1 MKITAIMWNSYV
13 RMLEGASEKLGFELT
28 AYSTSTLEDDPD
40 KLDDVLRSCEQ
51 SDVILLYHTA
61 NFFWEELEQRLECLQ
76 GRVPIVCLGHDPS
89 HWVFSTVDPGIVAH
103 CYNYITYNG
112 EENLGNLLRYIGK
125 EVVGFDLAAEPPAL
139 VPWEGLY
146 HPDAPGQFADITE
159 YLDWQK
165 STIPAKPAIPSK
177 PAKSAKPAKEGTVGI
192 LFSRISWV
200 NRTLEIEDALIREFE
215 SRDLSVIPVFSYSV
229 RDDELGTKGMDEV
242 IREYFIVD
250 GEPVV
255 DAVVKLSPFFLV
267 SDKTAIQDASK
278 ARHGIDLLMD
288 LDVPIFQPIISY
300 YTTRGQWEETN
311 GLSNDIGWGVAL
323 PEFEG
328 VIEPIIIAAGEAQD
342 NFIDRRPI
350 AERCIKL
357 ASRVEKWIRLRN
369 KPVSERRVAFVLL
382 NNPCAG
388 VEATVGG
395 GAHLDS
401 LESVARVLNRMRDAG
416 YQINPPA
423 NGKELIDTI
432 MECKAISEF
441 RWTTVDEIVKNGG
454 ALDLVSEEEYEK
466 FFNTLSPK
474 VRDQMIKSW
483 GNPPGEAK
491 DGVPAAMLYEGKI
504 VITGVN
510 YGNAVVCVQPKRGCA
525 GTRCDGQVCRIL
537 HDPEVPPTHQY
548 LATYRYLEN
557 TYGADVLVHVGT
569 HGNLEFL
576 PGKGVGLSGDCYPDI
591 AIGSI
596 PHLYIYN
603 ADNPPEGAIA
613 KRRGLAT
620 IVDHMQTVLT
630 GGGLYDELDE
640 LDRLL
645 GEYEQTKHDP
655 GRAHALEHLIM
666 DEIERTNLSAE
677 IKLGR
682 RNSEGDDDK
691 NSDWNGDGDNGD
703 MQFSE
708 IVTRAHEALSKI
720 RNTQIQSGMHIFG
733 QLPEGEQRVDF
744 INSILRYDERD
755 SKVSIRRLAAGLL
768 GLDLDELIS
777 DQGRVPEDGR
787 SYGALLEE
795 IDHLSGDIIRACLD
809 NSEAD
814 VPALVQQ
821 IMGDRWTSTGQ
832 AQGKGKGKGKD
843 KDKDTGLAEVGE
855 RIADLNNRIDASKEI
870 EALLHGFEGGY
881 IPAGPS
887 GLITRGRDDVL
898 PTGRNF
904 YSLDPKRVPTRAAWR
919 VGQQLSRAVI
929 DKYMDEEGRIPENV
943 AFYWMASDIMWAD
956 GEGMAQ
962 IMNLLGVEPI
972 WQGNGR
978 VKGFKVIPLKELGRP
993 RIDVTIRVSG
1003 ITRDNFPNCIEYI
1016 DEALQAV
1023 ASLDEPV
1030 EQNYPR
1036 KHSLERVEDGSDWRD
1051 ATLRIFSC
1059 KPGTYGSGVNLAVY
1073 ASAWKEEK
1081 DLAEVFLCW
1090 NGYAYGKDM
1099 NGKEAHQHLADSL
1112 KTVDATFN
1120 KVVSDEYDLCGC
1132 CCYFGTHGGLTAAA
1146 RHLSGSEVKTYYG
1159 DTREPE
1165 HVEVR
1170 DLADEIRRIARTKL
1184 LNPKW
1189 IKGMKEHGYKGAGD
1203 ISKRVGRVYGWE
1215 ASTQEVDDWV
1225 FDDITKTFVL
1235 DEEMRQFFEE
1245 NNPYALEE
1253 IARRLLEAE
1262 SRGLWDADPEV
1273 LDALR
1278 NTYLEIEGWMEDLA
1292 GDGEFQGGSVDIM
1305 GMEDIPDWNEK
1316 MKEIRKKIKVD

>member
-13 RMLEGASEKLGFELT
+13 RMLEQASEKLGFELN

-40 KLDDVLRSCEQ
+40 KLDDVLRSCES

-61 NFFWEELEQRLECLQ
+61 NLFWGELEQRLECLQ

-89 HWVFSTVDPGIVAH
+89 HWVFSTVDPGIVAN

-112 EENLGNLLRYIGK
+112 EDNLVNLLRYIGK
-125 EVVGFDLAAEPPAL
+125 EVVGLDLVAEPPAQ

-146 HPDAPGQFADITE
+146 HPDAPGQFPGITE
-159 YLDWQK
+159 YLDWQRQ
-165 STIPAKPAIPSK
+165 AKPVNKGI
-177 PAKSAKPAKEGTVGI
+177 VGI

-200 NRTLEIEDALIREFE
+200 NRTLEIEDTLIRELE
-215 SRDLSVIPVFSYSV
+215 SKNLGVIPVFSYSV

-250 GEPVV
+250 DEPVV

-267 SDKTAIQDASK
+267 SDKKTIQDASNAGYGVK
-278 ARHGIDLLMD
+278 LLMD
-288 LDVPIFQPIISY
+288 LDVPVFQPIISY
-300 YTTRGQWEETN
+300 YTTREKWEETN

-328 VIEPIIIAAGEAQD
+328 VIEPIIIAAGEARD
-342 NFIDRRPI
+342 NCIDRRPI
-350 AERCIKL
+350 EQRCTKL
-357 ASRVEKWIRLRN
+357 ALRVEKWITLRN
-369 KPVSERRVAFVLL
+369 KPASERKVAFVLL

-388 VEATVGG
+388 VESTVGG

-401 LESVARVLNRMRDAG
+401 LESVARVLNRMHDAG
-416 YQINPPA
+416 YQIDPPA

-432 MECKAISEF
+432 MKRKAISEF
-441 RWTTVDEIVKNGG
+441 RWTTVGEIVKNGG
-454 ALDLVSEEEYEK
+454 VLDLVSKEEYVK

-474 VRDQMIKSW
+474 VRDQMIKAW

-491 DGVPAAMLYEGKI
+491 DGVSAAMLYEGKI

-591 AIGSI
+591 AIGTI

-603 ADNPPEGAIA
+603 ADNPPEGTIA
-613 KRRGLAT
+613 KRRSLAT

-645 GEYEQTKHDP
+645 GEYEQTKYDP

-666 DEIERTNLSAE
+666 DEIKHTNLSAE
-677 IKLGR
+677 IKLG
-682 RNSEGDDDK
+682 
-691 NSDWNGDGDNGD
+691 DGSD

-733 QLPEGEQRVDF
+733 QLPEGEDRVDF

-755 SKVSIRRLAAGLL
+755 SKVSIRRLSAGLL

-777 DQGRVPEDGR
+777 DQGWVTEDGR

-795 IDHLSGDIIRACLD
+795 IDHLSRDIIRVCMD

-814 VPALVQQ
+814 VSALPALVHE
-821 IMGDRWTSTGQ
+821 IMEERWKSTGK
-832 AQGKGKGKGKD
+832 GKGKGKGKD
-843 KDKDTGLAEVGE
+843 KDEDKDRDTGLAEIGE
-855 RIADLNNRIDASKEI
+855 RIADLNTRIDASKEI

-904 YSLDPKRVPTRAAWR
+904 YSLDPKRVPTKAAWR

-929 DKYMDEEGRIPENV
+929 DKYMDEEGRIPGNV
-943 AFYWMASDIMWAD
+943 AFYWMASDIMWSD

-978 VKGFKVIPLKELGRP
+978 VNGFKIIPLDELGRP

-1016 DEALQAV
+1016 DEAIQAV

-1030 EQNYPR
+1030 EMNYPH
-1036 KHSLERVEDGSDWRD
+1036 KHSLERVEGGSDWRD
-1051 ATLRIFSC
+1051 ATLRVFSC

-1081 DLAEVFLCW
+1081 DLAEVFLYW

-1146 RHLSGSEVKTYYG
+1146 RHISGNEVKTYYG
-1159 DTREPE
+1159 DTREPG

-1189 IKGMKEHGYKGAGD
+1189 IEGMKKHGYKGAGD
-1203 ISKRVGRVYGWE
+1203 ISKRVTRVYGWE

-1235 DEEMRQFFEE
+1235 DDEMRQFFEE

-1292 GDGEFQGGSVDIM
+1292 GEGEFQGGSVDIM

-1316 MKEIRKKIKVD
+1316 MKEIRKKIRVD